1 MENLTRRQ
9 FLIASGVTGAAAI
22 AAGAAGLS
30 IYELLGRAADPSTA
44 EEYRNKPKLVI
55 VTLYGGN
62 DGLNTL
68 IPYADPEYYKVRP
81 ELAYPQ
87 ERVLHLDDRLGL
99 NPVMDGFAT
108 LWGAR
113 QLAIVRGVGYP
124 RPDRSHFRSMD
135 IWQTAQPVA
144 PVRTGW
150 VGRWLDGTESPVEAA
165 VSFESVLPPLLVGET
180 RSGACVS
187 VDGLALP
194 GGISTDMVAALGAHQ
209 EGESALR
216 ARAATS
222 FNDLLK
228 IENLVAEAQRA
239 AGPSAAANN
248 QVSGTGTGGAS
259 SLSAQLGLVA
269 QCVEAGVPTSVYSVS
284 LGGFDTHAEEIAGHE
299 QLLTE
304 LDSALTEF
312 VTRLARTESGQLTTV
327 LVYSEFGRRVRANAS
342 DGTDHGTA
350 GPVFVLGPRVNGGF
364 YGEQPS
370 LTDLDDGDLKATV
383 DFRDV
388 LGTALS
394 DVLGADPNKYLY
406 DYTPAVLP
414 LIRPFTDPSASA
426 SPAS

>member
-1 MENLTRRQ
+1 MENLTRRR

-30 IYELLGRAADPSTA
+30 LYELLRSADPSQV
-44 EEYRNKPKLVI
+44 EENRKKPKLVI

-87 ERVLHLDDRLGL
+87 EKVLHLDEQLGL
-99 NPVMDGFAT
+99 NPVMGGLAG
-108 LWGAR
+108 LWKTQ

-135 IWQTAQPVA
+135 IWQTAQPKV
-144 PVRTGW
+144 PIRTGW
-150 VGRWLDGTESPVEAA
+150 VGRWLDATQAPVEAA

-180 RSGACVS
+180 RSGACIS
-187 VDGLALP
+187 VGGLALP
-194 GGISTDMVAALGAHQ
+194 DGITTEMVSAFGRHQ
-209 EGESALR
+209 DGESALQ
-216 ARAATS
+216 ARVATS
-222 FNDLLK
+222 YSDLIK
-228 IENLVAEAQRA
+228 MDSLVAEAQKVTT
-239 AGPSAAANN
+239 PSAGTEGHLP
-248 QVSGTGTGGAS
+248 GTGTGGAS

-269 QCVEAGVPTSVYSVS
+269 QCVEAGVPTTVYSVS

-304 LDSALTEF
+304 LDQALTEF
-312 VTRLARTESGQLTTV
+312 ATRMAGTEAGRRTTV

-370 LTDLDDGDLKATV
+370 LTDLDAGDLKATV

-388 LGTALS
+388 LGTALH
-394 DVLGADPNKYLY
+394 DVMGADPNQYLY
-406 DYTPAVLP
+406 DYTPALLS
-414 LIRPFTDPSASA
+414 LIRPDVDPSASA
-426 SPAS
+426 TPAS